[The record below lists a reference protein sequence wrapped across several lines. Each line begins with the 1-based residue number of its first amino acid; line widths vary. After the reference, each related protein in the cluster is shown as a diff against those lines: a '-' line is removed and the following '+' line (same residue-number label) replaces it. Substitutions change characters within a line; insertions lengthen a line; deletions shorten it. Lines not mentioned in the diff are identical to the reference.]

1 MIVYNKEDKEIKIP
15 NGIGNLN
22 LVVNQEGDL
31 SNYATTQYVDEEIL
45 KVNSEIEGIGE
56 DIDVIDGTLIDIE
69 ERITSIEENGGTGGD
84 KKVYDVYEQEGNPFI
99 DTPIYQNIYNDFLE
113 KEVYIHIID
122 TNRYSKVIAG
132 EKYDMFGDGSVYGYK
147 LTLVDTNHKIY
158 FYDNQG
164 NNEIAWVV
172 SPLTFNFADSVT
184 FTDVNNLINE
194 RDADYIYYLDTQNI
208 KYVQADYILWQK
220 TDILRQ
226 ILVTN
231 EIPTIHIITVPS
243 ENNGDDWYN
252 REIFTVYGS
261 QITDKSITMK
271 AKGVENEMTISCSHN
286 NGSNLSDFSIVIEPI
301 K

>member
-22 LVVNQEGDL
+22 LVVNQEGELPDL
-31 SNYATTQYVDEEIL
+31 TDYATITYVNEEVL
-45 KVNSEIEGIGE
+45 KLNNEIENINE
-56 DIDVIDGTLIDIE
+56 DIDVLEGRIIDL
-69 ERITSIEENGGTGGD
+69 EENGGTGGD

-194 RDADYIYYLDTQNI
+194 KNADYIYYLDTQNI

-226 ILVTN
+226 VLNKDV
-231 EIPTIHIITVPS
+231 IPTIHIIVVPT
-243 ENNGDDWYN
+243 ENIDNDYWYN

-286 NGSNLSDFSIVIEPI
+286 NGSNSSDFSIVIEPI